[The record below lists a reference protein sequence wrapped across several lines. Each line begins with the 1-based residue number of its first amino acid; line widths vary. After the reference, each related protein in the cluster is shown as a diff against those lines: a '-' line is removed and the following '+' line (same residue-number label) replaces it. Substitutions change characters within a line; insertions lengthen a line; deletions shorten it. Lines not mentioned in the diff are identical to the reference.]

1 MSYRKILRPK
11 GTSSSTQK
19 GGIYVYATA
28 EKRYDRERKYNNNKR
43 VCIGKMIDDEYMM
56 PNGRFSE
63 FFPDIEIDEAAGE
76 AVMSDTVKVGT
87 TFLIDHIFS
96 RTQMD
101 RLLGNVFPDTAE
113 YLQDLVSYNL
123 ITEDNVMQYYDA
135 FTYDHRIVGANAIS
149 DTSISRLLKETDTEG
164 IELFLRAW
172 NQLHKNTEAVYIS
185 YDSTNINTTAEGIE
199 MAEYGHAK
207 EDDDIPVVNYSVAYD
222 QDRSVPLFYETYPGS
237 IIDNSQCDMMVE
249 KAGEYGHENIGFI
262 MDRGY
267 FSAGNIKHLTKRGYA
282 FLLMAKG
289 NAKFVREAVEEVRLA
304 IRLSVKHY
312 IAEHEVYGTTVKRKL
327 FNEDKAR
334 YFHVYYDDARA
345 SREREVFLRRLKKM
359 EEALE
364 RKTEKKLSRKEDL
377 RSYEKYYL
385 LKFDDNGYFQ
395 SYKRRDSI
403 IQKELDKFGYFVLIT
418 SEKMKASEALSKYR
432 DRDAVEKLFRTIKSL
447 LGMDTFRVHETSSME
462 GKSFLAFLA
471 SVIWNEMYQAMKPV
485 KKEEKDRKH
494 YTVPAVMKEM
504 EKIFIT
510 KDSKGNYRKKY
521 ALTARQKKILK
532 AFGLEEKNLDS
543 YIRKLSPSLKAR
555 SMV

>member
-249 KAGEYGHENIGFI
+249 KAREYGHENIGFI

-364 RKTEKKLSRKEDL
+364 RKTEKKLNRKEDL

-532 AFGLEEKNLDS
+532 AFGLEERNLDS

>member
-76 AVMSDTVKVGT
+76 AAMSDTVKVGT

-249 KAGEYGHENIGFI
+249 KAREYGHENIGFI

-364 RKTEKKLSRKEDL
+364 RKTEKKLNRKEDL

-471 SVIWNEMYQAMKPV
+471 SVIWNEMYQVMKPV

-532 AFGLEEKNLDS
+532 AFGLEERNLDS

>member
-19 GGIYVYATA
+19 GGIYVYASA

-76 AVMSDTVKVGT
+76 AVMSDTVKVGS

-149 DTSISRLLKETDTEG
+149 DTSISRLLKKTDTEG

-237 IIDNSQCDMMVE
+237 IIDNSQCDMMAG
-249 KAGEYGHENIGFI
+249 KAREYGHENIGFI

-267 FSAGNIKHLTKRGYA
+267 FSAGNIKHLAKRGYA

-304 IRLSVKHY
+304 IRVSVKHY

-334 YFHVYYDDARA
+334 YFHVYYDDTRA

-364 RKTEKKLSRKEDL
+364 RKNEKKLNRKEDL

-403 IQKELDKFGYFVLIT
+403 IQKELDRFGYFVLIT

-447 LGMDTFRVHETSSME
+447 LGMDTFWVHETSSME

-532 AFGLEEKNLDS
+532 AFGLEERNLDS

>member
-76 AVMSDTVKVGT
+76 AAMSDTVKVGT

-249 KAGEYGHENIGFI
+249 KAREYGHENIGFI

-471 SVIWNEMYQAMKPV
+471 SVIWNEMYQVMKPV

-532 AFGLEEKNLDS
+532 AFGLEERNLDS

>member
-364 RKTEKKLSRKEDL
+364 RKTEKKLNRKEDL
-377 RSYEKYYL
+377 RSYEK
-385 LKFDDNGYFQ
+385 
-395 SYKRRDSI
+395 
-403 IQKELDKFGYFVLIT
+403 
-418 SEKMKASEALSKYR
+418 
-432 DRDAVEKLFRTIKSL
+432 
-447 LGMDTFRVHETSSME
+447 
-462 GKSFLAFLA
+462 
-471 SVIWNEMYQAMKPV
+471 
-485 KKEEKDRKH
+485 
-494 YTVPAVMKEM
+494 
-504 EKIFIT
+504 
-510 KDSKGNYRKKY
+510 
-521 ALTARQKKILK
+521 
-532 AFGLEEKNLDS
+532 
-543 YIRKLSPSLKAR
+543 
-555 SMV
+555 

>member
-76 AVMSDTVKVGT
+76 AAMSDTVKVGT

-249 KAGEYGHENIGFI
+249 KAREYGHENIGFI

-532 AFGLEEKNLDS
+532 AFGLEERNLDS

>member
-249 KAGEYGHENIGFI
+249 KAREYGHENIGFI

-471 SVIWNEMYQAMKPV
+471 SVIWNEMYQVMKPV

-532 AFGLEEKNLDS
+532 AFGLEERNLDS

>member
-249 KAGEYGHENIGFI
+249 KAREYGHENIGFI

-532 AFGLEEKNLDS
+532 AFGLEERNLDS

>member
-76 AVMSDTVKVGT
+76 AAMSDTVKVGT

-249 KAGEYGHENIGFI
+249 KAREYGHENIGFI

-364 RKTEKKLSRKEDL
+364 RKTGKKLSRKEDL

-532 AFGLEEKNLDS
+532 AFGLEERNLDS

>member
-76 AVMSDTVKVGT
+76 AAMSDTVKVGT

-249 KAGEYGHENIGFI
+249 KAREYGHENIGFI

-403 IQKELDKFGYFVLIT
+403 IQKELDRFGYFVLIT

-471 SVIWNEMYQAMKPV
+471 SVIWNEMYQVMKPV

-532 AFGLEEKNLDS
+532 AFGLEERNLDS